1 MPDGS
6 SPPASHIHP
15 TTSMTNRSSS
25 LPLLFLASCLCAGS
39 CSAFAVGGTANIK
52 LGRKPRS
59 PSSLTN
65 RCFTSNGEA
74 RAKCTKRIAICSFQN
89 KNGGWDDSMSQWS
102 RRRIRMLA
110 NQSDNEEEPMQIVGL
125 GDDTLPDKTWED
137 IEAGAPS
144 ELSIMKEVSCFR
156 SWIDCVRFHT
166 IPVVWSKHIHT
177 MSHVNITPFPYCI
190 ALDDR
195 DVGGFSSLG
204 STYSHIFLARRAY
217 SFCR

>member
-1 MPDGS
+1 
-6 SPPASHIHP
+6 
-15 TTSMTNRSSS
+15 MTNRSSS
-25 LPLLFLASCLCAGS
+25 SLPLLLFASCICAGS
-39 CSAFAVGGTANIK
+39 CSAFAVDRSCDTANIN

-59 PSSLTN
+59 SSSLTLTISP
-65 RCFTSNGEA
+65 FHFG
-74 RAKCTKRIAICSFQN
+74 KR
-89 KNGGWDDSMSQWS
+89 GGNDGKSQWS
-102 RRRIRMLA
+102 RRRVRVLA
-110 NQSDNEEEPMQIVGL
+110 NQPDKEDEPMQIVGL
-125 GDDTLPDKTWED
+125 GDDTLPDKAWED

-156 SWIDCVRFHT
+156 SWIDCVRFRT

>member
-1 MPDGS
+1 MTALLA
-6 SPPASHIHP
+6 ASHNHP

-25 LPLLFLASCLCAGS
+25 LPLLFLASCICAGS
-39 CSAFAVGGTANIK
+39 CSAFAVGRSCDTANRK

-59 PSSLTN
+59 SSSLTN

-74 RAKCTKRIAICSFQN
+74 RAKCTKHIEICSFQDE
-89 KNGGWDDSMSQWS
+89 NGGWDGSMSQWS

-144 ELSIMKEVSCFR
+144 ELSIMKEVGSIMPELR
-156 SWIDCVRFHT
+156 KELHL
-166 IPVVWSKHIHT
+166 
-177 MSHVNITPFPYCI
+177 FPHYI
-190 ALDDR
+190 L
-195 DVGGFSSLG
+195 V
-204 STYSHIFLARRAY
+204 
-217 SFCR
+217 

>member
-1 MPDGS
+1 
-6 SPPASHIHP
+6 
-15 TTSMTNRSSS
+15 MTNRSSS
-25 LPLLFLASCLCAGS
+25 SLPLLLFASCICAGS
-39 CSAFAVGGTANIK
+39 CSAFAVGRSCDTANIN

-59 PSSLTN
+59 SSSLTLTISPQ
-65 RCFTSNGEA
+65 R
-74 RAKCTKRIAICSFQN
+74 
-89 KNGGWDDSMSQWS
+89 S
-102 RRRIRMLA
+102 RRRVRVLA
-110 NQSDNEEEPMQIVGL
+110 NQSDNEDEPMQIVGL